1 MTSDPTAASDNT
13 MVPIQDDE
21 IFFRAEDARLI
32 GRLAEEIAGDLTSLE
47 LIEIGRAHV

>member
-21 IFFRAEDARLI
+21 IFFRAEQVI
-32 GRLAEEIAGDLTSLE
+32 
-47 LIEIGRAHV
+47 